1 MSDLRTV
8 STTSTQASIDA
19 VDARLTAEQSWPG
32 LRRFMRNRP
41 AVAGSIF
48 MLLMFVVMVF
58 WPWLVPY
65 PDDVADAVNFDRM
78 LEPPSAEFWLGT
90 DEAGRDILT
99 RIMAGTGMSLG
110 LGLVVILCAII
121 IGVPL
126 GMIAGY
132 YGGWTERVIMRIV
145 DVFSSVPALVLA
157 LAISVLL
164 GPSLINA
171 MIALSI
177 VWWRVFARI
186 AHGQTLSLKTEPYVA
201 IARQMGASDAYIL
214 FREILPNMASA
225 ILVTASLDAGAV
237 ILIGTSISFLGAGA
251 NPPAAEWGLMVASG
265 RAYLPGSWWPSL
277 FPGLAIFFTVMS
289 LNMIGDG
296 LRDYFAGE

>member
-1 MSDLRTV
+1 MSEHAA
-8 STTSTQASIDA
+8 STAAAATPIEA
-19 VDARLTAEQSWPG
+19 VDAKLTTEPSYPRLRQF
-32 LRRFMRNRP
+32 LRNRP
-41 AVAGSIF
+41 AAIGSVC
-48 MLLMFVVMVF
+48 LALMFVVMIA

-78 LEPPSAEFWLGT
+78 LEPPSLEFWFGT

-110 LGLVVILCAII
+110 LGLVVITCAIV
-121 IGVPL
+121 IGVPV
-126 GMIAGY
+126 GMVAGY
-132 YGGWTERVIMRIV
+132 YGGWTERIIMRIV

-164 GPSLINA
+164 GPSLTNA

-186 AHGQTLSLKTEPYVA
+186 AHGQTLSLKSEPYVA
-201 IARQMGASDAYIL
+201 IARQMGASDRHIL

-225 ILVTASLDAGAV
+225 ILVTATLDAGAV

-251 NPPAAEWGLMVASG
+251 SPPAAEWGLMVASG

-277 FPGLAIFFTVMS
+277 FPGLAIFAAVMS

-296 LRDYFAGE
+296 LRDFFAGE

>member
-1 MSDLRTV
+1 MSEPVISNT
-8 STTSTQASIDA
+8 AAGGAIDA
-19 VDARLTAEQSWPG
+19 VDARLSAELSYPR
-32 LRRFMRNRP
+32 LRRFLRNKP
-41 AVAGSIF
+41 AVVGTFF
-48 MLLMFVVMVF
+48 MALMVVVMFV

-78 LEPPSAEFWLGT
+78 LEPPSLEFWFGT

-110 LGLVVILCAII
+110 LGLVVISVAIV

-132 YGGWTERVIMRIV
+132 YGSWTERIIMRIV

-164 GPSLINA
+164 GPSLTNA

-186 AHGQTLSLKTEPYVA
+186 AHGQTLSIKTEPYVA
-201 IARQMGASDAYIL
+201 IARQMGASDAHIL

-225 ILVTASLDAGAV
+225 ILVTATLDAGAV

-251 NPPAAEWGLMVASG
+251 SPPAAEWGLMVASG

-277 FPGLAIFFTVMS
+277 FPGLAIFITVMS

-296 LRDYFAGE
+296 LRDFFAGE

>member
-1 MSDLRTV
+1 MSDYMSSSSTV
-8 STTSTQASIDA
+8 IDA
-19 VDARLTAEQSWPG
+19 VDARLAAEQSYPR
-32 LRRFMRNRP
+32 LRRFLRNRP
-41 AVAGSIF
+41 AIVGG
-48 MLLMFVVMVF
+48 LLMALMLVVMTA

-65 PDDVADAVNFDRM
+65 PDDVADEVNFDRM
-78 LEPPSAEFWLGT
+78 LEPPSLEFWFGT
-90 DEAGRDILT
+90 DEAGRDIVT

-110 LGLVVILCAII
+110 LGLVVISVAIV

-132 YGGWTERVIMRIV
+132 YGGWTERIIMRIV

-164 GPSLINA
+164 GPSLTNA

-201 IARQMGASDAYIL
+201 IARQMGASDAHVL

-225 ILVTASLDAGAV
+225 ILVTATLDAGAV

-251 NPPAAEWGLMVASG
+251 SPPAAEWGLMVASG

-277 FPGLAIFFTVMS
+277 FPGLAIFVTVMS

-296 LRDYFAGE
+296 LRDFFAGE

>member
-1 MSDLRTV
+1 MTGSQHSLAGE
-8 STTSTQASIDA
+8 ASGIDA
-19 VDARLTAEQSWPG
+19 VNDQLVAEQSFAG
-32 LRRFMRNRP
+32 LRHFLRNRL
-41 AVAGSIF
+41 AVLGSLFI
-48 MLLMFVVMVF
+48 LLMFVVMVF

-65 PDDVADAVNFDRM
+65 PNDVADAVNFDRM

-99 RIMAGTGMSLG
+99 RIMAGAGMSLS
-110 LGLVVILCAII
+110 LGLVVIGVAII
-121 IGVPL
+121 VGVPL

-164 GPSLINA
+164 GPSLTNA

-177 VWWRVFARI
+177 VWWRIFARI
-186 AHGQTLSLKTEPYVA
+186 AHGQTLSLRTEPYVA
-201 IARQMGASDAYIL
+201 IARQMGASDGHIL

-251 NPPAAEWGLMVASG
+251 SPPAAEWGIMVASG
-265 RAYLPGSWWPSL
+265 RAYLPGAWWPSL

-296 LRDYFAGE
+296 LRDVFAGE

>member
-1 MSDLRTV
+1 MTEARHLPSAADVPL
-8 STTSTQASIDA
+8 DA
-19 VDARLTAEQSWPG
+19 VDDRLSSEQSWPS
-32 LRRFMRNRP
+32 LRRFLRNRP
-41 AVAGSIF
+41 AVLGSLF
-48 MLLMFVVMVF
+48 MLLMICIMAF

-78 LEPPSAEFWLGT
+78 LERPSAEFWLGT

-110 LGLVVILCAII
+110 LGLVVITCAIC

-132 YGGWTERVIMRIV
+132 YGGWTERIIMRIV

-164 GPSLINA
+164 GPSLVNA

-186 AHGQTLSLKTEPYVA
+186 AHGQMLSLKTEPYVA
-201 IARQMGASDAYIL
+201 IARQMGASDGHIL

-251 NPPAAEWGLMVASG
+251 NPPAAEWGLLVASG
-265 RAYLPGSWWPSL
+265 RAYLPGAWWPSL

-296 LRDYFAGE
+296 LRDYFSGE

>member
-1 MSDLRTV
+1 MS
-8 STTSTQASIDA
+8 STHVVTSAGRPPEADA
-19 VDARLTAEQSWPG
+19 PLKSEPSFQG
-32 LRRFMRNRP
+32 LRRFLRNRP
-41 AVAGSIF
+41 AVIGSLF
-48 MLLMFVVMVF
+48 MLLMLLVIAL
-58 WPWLVPY
+58 WPSLVPY
-65 PDDVADAVNFDRM
+65 PEDVADAVNFDRM
-78 LEPPSAEFWLGT
+78 LEPPSSEFWLGT

-99 RIMAGTGMSLG
+99 RIMSGAGMSLG
-110 LGLVVILCAII
+110 LGLVVIGCAIL

-126 GMIAGY
+126 GMVAGF
-132 YGGWTERVIMRIV
+132 YGGWTERVIMRVV

-186 AHGQTLSLKTEPYVA
+186 AYGQTLSLKTEPYVA
-201 IARQMGASDAYIL
+201 IARQMGASDRHVL

-265 RAYLPGSWWPSL
+265 RSYLPNAWWPSL

-289 LNMIGDG
+289 LNLIGDG
-296 LRDYFAGE
+296 LRDFFAGE

>member
-1 MSDLRTV
+1 MTETR
-8 STTSTQASIDA
+8 STPVVASIDP
-19 VDARLTAEQSWPG
+19 VDAALSSEQSWPG
-32 LRRFMRNRP
+32 LRRFLHNRP
-41 AVAGSIF
+41 AVLGSLF
-48 MLLMFVVMVF
+48 MLLMLAVMIF

-78 LEPPSAEFWLGT
+78 LETPSAEFWLGT

-110 LGLVVILCAII
+110 LGLVVITCAIL

-126 GMIAGY
+126 GMTAGY

-164 GPSLINA
+164 GPSLVNA

-201 IARQMGASDAYIL
+201 IARQMGASDRHIL

-251 NPPAAEWGLMVASG
+251 SPPTAEWGLMVASG
-265 RAYLPGSWWPSL
+265 RAYLPGAWWPSL
-277 FPGLAIFFTVMS
+277 FPGIAIFFTVMS

-296 LRDYFAGE
+296 LRDFFAGE

>member
-1 MSDLRTV
+1 MSR
-8 STTSTQASIDA
+8 IPDA
-19 VDARLTAEQSWPG
+19 AAGLVLENDEKLLKAEPRYPG
-32 LRRFMRNRP
+32 LRRFSRNFP
-41 AVAGSIF
+41 AMAGCLFMGLMLVF
-48 MLLMFVVMVF
+48 MLA
-58 WPWLVPY
+58 WPALVPY

-78 LEPPSAEFWLGT
+78 LSPPSAANWLGT

-99 RIMAGTGMSLG
+99 RIMAGTGKSLG
-110 LGLVVILCAII
+110 LGLVVISVAILV
-121 IGVPL
+121 GVPL
-126 GMIAGY
+126 GIAAGY
-132 YGGWTERVIMRIV
+132 YGGWTERVIMRTV
-145 DVFSSVPALVLA
+145 DVFSSIPALVLA

-164 GPSLINA
+164 GPSLTNA

-186 AHGQTLSLKTEPYVA
+186 AYGQTLGLKTEPFVQ
-201 IARQMGASDAYIL
+201 IARQMGASDRHIL

-251 NPPAAEWGLMVASG
+251 SPPTAEWGLMVASG
-265 RAYLPGSWWPSL
+265 RAYLPGAWWPSL

-296 LRDYFAGE
+296 LRDFFAGE

>member
-1 MSDLRTV
+1 MTD
-8 STTSTQASIDA
+8 STSATAAIDA
-19 VDARLTAEQSWPG
+19 VDAKLSTEQKWPG
-32 LRRFMRNRP
+32 LRRFLRNRP
-41 AVAGSIF
+41 AVFGSIF
-48 MLLMFVVMVF
+48 MLVMFVVMAL

-110 LGLVVILCAII
+110 LGLVVITCAIV

-164 GPSLINA
+164 GPSLTNA

-201 IARQMGASDAYIL
+201 IARQMGASDRHIL

-251 NPPAAEWGLMVASG
+251 NPPAAEWGLMVALG
-265 RAYLPGSWWPSL
+265 RAYLPGAWWPSL

-296 LRDYFAGE
+296 LRDFFAGE

>member
-1 MSDLRTV
+1 MTEHQLLGP
-8 STTSTQASIDA
+8 AAAPAIDA
-19 VDARLTAEQSWPG
+19 VDAKLSAEQSFPR
-32 LRRFMRNRP
+32 LRRFLRNRP
-41 AVAGSIF
+41 AVLGSFF
-48 MLLMFVVMVF
+48 MLLMFVVMAV
-58 WPWLVPY
+58 WPQLVPY

-99 RIMAGTGMSLG
+99 RIMAGTGMSLS
-110 LGLVVILCAII
+110 LGLVVISVAIV

-164 GPSLINA
+164 GPSLTNA

-186 AHGQTLSLKTEPYVA
+186 AHGQTLSIKSEPYVA
-201 IARQMGASDAYIL
+201 IARQMGASDIHVL

-251 NPPAAEWGLMVASG
+251 SPPTAEWGLMVASG
-265 RAYLPGSWWPSL
+265 RAYLPSAWWPSL

-296 LRDYFAGE
+296 LRDFFAGE

>member
-1 MSDLRTV
+1 MTGSQHSLAGEV
-8 STTSTQASIDA
+8 SGIDA
-19 VDARLTAEQSWPG
+19 VNDQLVAEQSFAG
-32 LRRFMRNRP
+32 LRHFLRNRL
-41 AVAGSIF
+41 AVLGSLFI
-48 MLLMFVVMVF
+48 LLMFVIMVF

-99 RIMAGTGMSLG
+99 RIMAGAGMSLG
-110 LGLVVILCAII
+110 LGLVVIGVAII
-121 IGVPL
+121 VGVPL

-164 GPSLINA
+164 GPSLTNA

-177 VWWRVFARI
+177 VWWRIFARI
-186 AHGQTLSLKTEPYVA
+186 AHGQTLSLRTEPYVA
-201 IARQMGASDAYIL
+201 IARQMGASDGHIL

-251 NPPAAEWGLMVASG
+251 SPPAAEWGLMVASG
-265 RAYLPGSWWPSL
+265 RAYLPGAWWPSL

-296 LRDYFAGE
+296 LRDVFAGE

>member
-1 MSDLRTV
+1 MTRLPD
-8 STTSTQASIDA
+8 ASRGEGTIAALDSELSE
-19 VDARLTAEQSWPG
+19 VLSFGG
-32 LRRFMRNRP
+32 LRRFLRNKP
-41 AVAGSIF
+41 AVFGSLC
-48 MLLMFVVMVF
+48 LLILCFVMMA

-65 PDDVADAVNFDRM
+65 PDDIADAVNFDRM
-78 LEPPSAEFWLGT
+78 LEPPSSEFLFGT
-90 DEAGRDILT
+90 DEAGRDILS
-99 RIMAGTGMSLG
+99 RVMAGTGMSLG
-110 LGLVVILCAII
+110 LGLVVIAVAVV

-126 GMIAGY
+126 GMVAGY
-132 YGGWTERVIMRIV
+132 YGGAVERVIMRVV

-164 GPSLINA
+164 GPSLVNA

-186 AHGQTLSLKTEPYVA
+186 AHGQTLSLKNEAYVN
-201 IARQMGASDAYIL
+201 IARQMGASDRHIL
-214 FREILPNMASA
+214 FREILPNMASS

-265 RAYLPGSWWPSL
+265 RNYLPGAWWPSL
-277 FPGLAIFFTVMS
+277 FPGLAIFVTVMS

-296 LRDYFAGE
+296 LRDFFAGE